1 MKKVKFLRD
10 FYRNGSKHCKGDV
23 VEFTKTQAD
32 ELLKRGVVTTDL
44 KLAEAVSQS
53 EKFPR
58 KPATKKAKE
67 VKEK

>member
-44 KLAEAVSQS
+44 K
-53 EKFPR
+53 
-58 KPATKKAKE
+58 PATKKAKE

>member
-10 FYRNGSKHCKGDV
+10 FYRNGSKHSKGDI
-23 VEFTKTQAD
+23 VEFSKSQAN

-44 KLAEAVSQS
+44 K
-53 EKFPR
+53 PT
-58 KPATKKAKE
+58 TKK